1 MLLIPKLGRGCGVNL
16 TCFLSLLVCKL
27 LVVIRDWQ
35 EEWERFL
42 NLSSPLHIY
51 SLLHSAP
58 SPFWTDEDKDR
69 NTRPNSWGS
78 SAEEEIF
85 LQVSEYWNREN
96 TSCRWDS
103 TLFEAASR
111 VLKKWEEQGGKCGG
125 EKSAPGGM
133 RLGQGCGCTTARDGT
148 GDIWKASRRTWE
160 KGKCS
165 LLLLKHLV
173 PPFNGHRCSAP
184 SNSLWKW
191 IRK

>member
-1 MLLIPKLGRGCGVNL
+1 MREIPKSV
-16 TCFLSLLVCKL
+16 
-27 LVVIRDWQ
+27 
-35 EEWERFL
+35 
-42 NLSSPLHIY
+42 LSSPHIFTPT
-51 SLLHSAP
+51 LCFPAP
-58 SPFWTDEDKDR
+58 SPLWTDEDKDR
-69 NTRPNSWGS
+69 NTKPNSWGG

-96 TSCRWDS
+96 TSCRWDN

-125 EKSAPGGM
+125 EKSVPGGM

-148 GDIWKASRRTWE
+148 GDIWKASRRTQE

-173 PPFNGHRCSAP
+173 PPFNGHGCSAP